1 MIADRSEARQPGH
14 QSQIQLWSIADR
26 VLIATETEVAGA
38 SQPSIARNSAVS
50 ASTLARIIAAS
61 PDLLKCIA
69 GSSTTVFRPLSE
81 TVISWAAL
89 AEGQCSAETKR
100 ALAGA
105 TVLLLRAGFCEAVGW
120 FEVDGLRRL
129 GVARLMM
136 PHPHLEDGSV
146 ISLSMRVASDWRER
160 IDLFL
165 LGRAA
170 VGRKVL
176 RSAWAE
182 RGLMWVAGP
191 SQEIPADEKEMSDGF
206 ALFEG
211 TRQLPPLPVSHDAI
225 RRFGAGRYS
234 VWGHHVFF
242 SSTRDRLPPTAI
254 WMVPSNVATRRCLK
268 FVSEILVP
276 SVRKHRPLFLEEL
289 KATIDNEGAVSRRL
303 KLSPG
308 DRVVVLTHA
317 LPPGGAERQW
327 CYLAGDLK
335 RMGYEVHFVT
345 LFPLEGQSRHYV
357 PLLAREG
364 IEITELDQKFDRP
377 ELLGALRAALDDI
390 HRGDFG
396 IGTANPFGS
405 RLHELVNLFSR
416 LRPRVVFAQLD
427 YANLIAGA
435 AGVLASVPQTVLSF
449 RNYNPTR
456 FSYLTND
463 WYQPLYS
470 ALARSPRILLTGNSS
485 ASNADY
491 AQWMGIEEHRVKL
504 VPNSIDIATISASDK
519 DVLQKLR
526 QRLGITSCTPI
537 ILGVFRLSEEK
548 RPVLFVETF
557 AAVVARLPKARA
569 FVAGVGPF
577 EEQMQRRI
585 VELGLQDSL
594 TLLGRRDDVP
604 DLMQI
609 SSLLLLTS
617 SFEGMPNVVMEAQA
631 MRLPVVASNVGG
643 VADCMIDGET
653 GFLVDRDN
661 TEDFA
666 RRCIDLLADDQL
678 RAKFSISGVAFM
690 STSFSRRA
698 MAERYLRVLTDEA
711 EALADI
717 SEILGT
723 AA

>member
-1 MIADRSEARQPGH
+1 LRADSSDIQ
-14 QSQIQLWSIADR
+14 QSHIKLLGVADR
-26 VLIATETEVAGA
+26 VFVATEIEKAEASHPSLTRDAG
-38 SQPSIARNSAVS
+38 IS

-61 PDLLKCIA
+61 PELSKCFRDSSPL
-69 GSSTTVFRPLSE
+69 GSPRLPV

-89 AEGQCSAETKR
+89 TSGQCSTETKR

-105 TVLLLRAGFCEAVGW
+105 TVLFLNADFCEAVAW
-120 FEVDGLRRL
+120 PEVDGLRRL
-129 GVARLMM
+129 GVVRLMV

-146 ISLSMRVASDWRER
+146 IVLSMRVASGWRER
-160 IDLFL
+160 VDSFL
-165 LGRAA
+165 LKRSA
-170 VGRKVL
+170 VCRSVL
-176 RSAWAE
+176 QNAWAE

-191 SQEIPADEKEMSDGF
+191 SLEIPAHEKEMSEGF
-206 ALFEG
+206 AVFEG

-225 RRFGAGRYS
+225 RRFGRGRYS

-242 SSTRDRLPPTAI
+242 STTGAGRPPTAI
-254 WMVPSNVATRRCLK
+254 WMVPSNATTRQRLK
-268 FVSEILVP
+268 FVCEILVP
-276 SVRKHRPLFLEEL
+276 PLRKQRAPFLEEL
-289 KATIDNEGAVSRRL
+289 RATIGSEGVVSKQL
-303 KLSPG
+303 KLVPG

-345 LFPLEGQSRHYV
+345 LFPLEGESRHYV
-357 PLLAREG
+357 PLLIREG
-364 IEITELDQKFDRP
+364 IEITELDQKLEQR
-377 ELLGALRAALDDI
+377 ELLTALRAALGEA
-390 HRGDFG
+390 RLGDFG
-396 IGTANPFGS
+396 IGIANPFGS
-405 RLHELVNLFSR
+405 RLQKLVHLFLR

-435 AGVLASVPQTVLSF
+435 AGILASVPQTVLSF

-470 ALARSPRILLTGNSS
+470 TLAQSPRIVLTGNSS

-504 VPNSIDIATISASDK
+504 VPNAIDIATIGASDHG
-519 DVLQKLR
+519 VLQELR
-526 QRLGITSCTPI
+526 HRLGVTSCTPI

-548 RPVLFVETF
+548 RPILFIETF
-557 AAVVARLPKARA
+557 AAVVARLPQARA

-594 TLLGRRDDVP
+594 ILLGRRDDVP

-631 MRLPVVASNVGG
+631 MRLPVIAANVGG
-643 VADCMIDGET
+643 VADCMVDGET
-653 GFLVDRDN
+653 GFLVERDN
-661 TEDFA
+661 TDDFA
-666 RRCIDLLADDQL
+666 RKCIELLVDDQL
-678 RAKFSISGVAFM
+678 RTKFGISGAAFM
-690 STSFSRRA
+690 NNSFSRRA
-698 MAERYLRVLTDEA
+698 MAERYLRVLLGEVQPLSEKA
-711 EALADI
+711 ET
-717 SEILGT
+717 LGS